1 MDAAK
6 DTTAAA
12 ADQNPTPNPP
22 TAAAPPDDSAA
33 AAAAGRRP
41 FTSLTQEEADLALA
55 RVLQEQERA
64 YMMLRMGGGVGEG
77 SDYGSSDA
85 GSYEYDDEA
94 EDYEEELEHHLRV
107 HHHEHAVGEGRGEGE
122 RDGEGAEGSE
132 FEEEGFDEEY
142 DEEEVEPE
150 LDPAEYEDDEAY
162 ARALQDAE
170 EREVA
175 ARLMAL
181 AGISDWRPVEPVE
194 EHANDPQDAWQEVDP
209 DEYSYEELVAL
220 GEAVGTGHRGLSAA
234 TLASLPSVT
243 YKAEGVQDGNT
254 EQCVICRVEFEDGE
268 SLIALP
274 CKHSYHPECINQW
287 LQINKVCP
295 MCSAEVST
303 SDSNQA

>member
-1 MDAAK
+1 M
-6 DTTAAA
+6 
-12 ADQNPTPNPP
+12 
-22 TAAAPPDDSAA
+22 
-33 AAAAGRRP
+33 
-41 FTSLTQEEADLALA
+41 
-55 RVLQEQERA
+55 
-64 YMMLRMGGGVGEG
+64 
-77 SDYGSSDA
+77 
-85 GSYEYDDEA
+85 
-94 EDYEEELEHHLRV
+94 
-107 HHHEHAVGEGRGEGE
+107 
-122 RDGEGAEGSE
+122 
-132 FEEEGFDEEY
+132 
-142 DEEEVEPE
+142 
-150 LDPAEYEDDEAY
+150 
-162 ARALQDAE
+162 
-170 EREVA
+170 
-175 ARLMAL
+175 
-181 AGISDWRPVEPVE
+181 EPVE